1 MALGVFFLLVGIL
14 ASEVA
19 LFGFEVAAVVGTGFL
34 AVSALLFGRLAWQGR
49 TVQASGV
56 AHSVDRQSR
65 VPGPSRARV
74 PAATH

>member
-19 LFGFEVAAVVGTGFL
+19 LFGFEVAA
-34 AVSALLFGRLAWQGR
+34 AVAAGMLGVAALLFSRLAWR
-49 TVQASGV
+49 SRSAQAPAV
-56 AHSVDRQSR
+56 AHSVDRQVR
-65 VPGPSRARV
+65 VPDRSRARV